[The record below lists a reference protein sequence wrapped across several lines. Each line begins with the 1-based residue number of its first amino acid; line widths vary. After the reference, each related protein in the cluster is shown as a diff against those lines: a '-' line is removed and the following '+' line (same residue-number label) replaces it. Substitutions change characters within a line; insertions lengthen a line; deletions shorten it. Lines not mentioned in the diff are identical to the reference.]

1 MQTLLCALLV
11 LGLGATV
18 RFVGGAKTHRPSE
31 LWSNPTA
38 LHCIKSLITTA
49 IDHDLLSS
57 PAEVVRSTK
66 IVCTMGPACWSEE
79 SLGKLLDA
87 GMNIARFNFS
97 HGDHAGHGEVLERFR
112 KVAAA
117 KGSSVA

>member
-1 MQTLLCALLV
+1 M
-11 LGLGATV
+11 

-57 PAEVVRSTK
+57 PAEVRSNQ
-66 IVCTMGPACWSEE
+66 P
-79 SLGKLLDA
+79 
-87 GMNIARFNFS
+87 FS
-97 HGDHAGHGEVLERFR
+97 C
-112 KVAAA
+112 
-117 KGSSVA
+117 